1 MINEKLRVLIFFI
14 GCIIIS
20 LVILPIDLG
29 VASTVILVLLYSYL
43 NELL

>member
-20 LVILPIDLG
+20 LVILPIHLG